1 MQRGSRPWSSA
12 LVNCGSD
19 LPSCL
24 ALASEPWASRV
35 AAGYTLMAAS
45 IGDQVNGIAVPVYL
59 LSVCSRSH
67 QVSLWG
73 LRFDRP

>member
-1 MQRGSRPWSSA
+1 MQRGSRPRSAA
-12 LVNCGSD
+12 LVNCRSD

-35 AAGYTLMAAS
+35 AAGYTSMAAKGFAS

-59 LSVCSRSH
+59 LSV
-67 QVSLWG
+67 
-73 LRFDRP
+73 